1 MYSLL
6 IWLYSLLALF
16 FLAALPVQLVLRLY
30 DAFPD
35 ALVVPYAL
43 AWLASGVLAAV
54 VGRSIGIT
62 TRRKTDDVHLGSAS
76 HWDNTAARRRVAYLM
91 TDLSFDEGWQAVDDD
106 NPINGDHGFGTD
118 WSGGLGIINPATG
131 LPMVGS
137 FDAGGNAY
145 GFSDDWSDR

>member
-76 HWDNTAARRRVAYLM
+76 HCDNTAWDSTSARWGVAYIM
-91 TDLSFDEGWQAVDDD
+91 TDLAFDEGWQAVDDERRALD
-106 NPINGDHGFGTD
+106 
-118 WSGGLGIINPATG
+118 
-131 LPMVGS
+131 M
-137 FDAGGNAY
+137 
-145 GFSDDWSDR
+145 